1 MSNIAS
7 ALKEEIVRLARKEIR
22 AETEGLKKA
31 SGQFRSEI
39 SALKKRVA
47 FLEKAVSR
55 LSKIA
60 AAVEKAKTAPKE
72 ETRIRF
78 RAKGLISMRR
88 RLGLSAADLGT
99 LLGVSAQTIY
109 NWEAEKSRP
118 RQQQLVAFASLRA
131 VGKRQAA
138 AKLEALAG

>member
-1 MSNIAS
+1 MSNVAS

-31 SGQFRSEI
+31 SAQFRSEI
-39 SALKKRVA
+39 SGLKKRVTA
-47 FLEKAVSR
+47 LEKIVIR
-55 LSKIA
+55 LSKSA
-60 AAVEKAKTAPKE
+60 AAGRKAKATPTD
-72 ETRIRF
+72 ETRVRF
-78 RAKGLISMRR
+78 RAKGLIAMRQ
-88 RLGLSAADLGT
+88 RLGLSASDMGA

-109 NWEAEKSRP
+109 NWESEKSRP
-118 RQQQLVAFASLRA
+118 RQAPLAAFASLRG